1 VGGTMSLKAKGRERG
16 GNVREFTL
24 GTINVL

>member
-1 VGGTMSLKAKGRERG
+1 MSLKAKGRERG